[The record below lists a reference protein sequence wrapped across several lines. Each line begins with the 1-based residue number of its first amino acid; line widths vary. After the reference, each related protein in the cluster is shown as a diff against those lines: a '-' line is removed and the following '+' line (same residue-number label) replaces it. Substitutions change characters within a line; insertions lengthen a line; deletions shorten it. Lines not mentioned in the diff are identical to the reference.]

1 MEVVLLALACG
12 IGAVVRYYL
21 SLINPKFSIPLGT
34 LLANLLAAFLIGYFS
49 KHLSNTIWR
58 TILVTGFLGGLGT
71 YSTLNYELFALFN
84 RKYHFIF
91 YCSLTYILGL
101 AFVFLGILL

>member
-49 KHLSNTIWR
+49 KHLSNT
-58 TILVTGFLGGLGT
+58 T
-71 YSTLNYELFALFN
+71 
-84 RKYHFIF
+84 
-91 YCSLTYILGL
+91 
-101 AFVFLGILL
+101 